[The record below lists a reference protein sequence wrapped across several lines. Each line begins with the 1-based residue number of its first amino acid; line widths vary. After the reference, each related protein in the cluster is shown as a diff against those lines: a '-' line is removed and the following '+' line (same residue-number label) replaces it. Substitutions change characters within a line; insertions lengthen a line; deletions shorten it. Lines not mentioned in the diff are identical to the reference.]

1 MATELPSKEFELR
14 DGGSLL
20 YAPAFLPA
28 AEADALFALLRD
40 TVPWNQEGRPPRM
53 FPRLTAWYA
62 NPGVTYSYSGVTH
75 QAVPWTAELL
85 DVKHR
90 AETAAGA
97 TWNSLLLNFYRH
109 GKDSIGFHADDEA
122 ELGTN
127 PVIGSISLGA
137 ERRFV
142 MKHVASGEKLEFTLP
157 HGSLLVMGG
166 TSQHHWRHG
175 VPKTQKPVGPRIN
188 LTFRRIL
195 GAGFDEQEIR
205 PRACRD

>member
-1 MATELPSKEFELR
+1 MIETIHIR
-14 DGGSLL
+14 NGGLL
-20 YAPAFLPA
+20 FYDRGFLTTS
-28 AEADALFALLRD
+28 EADVCFAHLRD
-40 TVPWNQEGRPPRM
+40 TVPWKQEGRPPRM

-75 QAVPWTAELL
+75 QAVPWTPELL
-85 DVKHR
+85 DIKRR
-90 AETAAGA
+90 AEAVAGT
-97 TWNSLLLNFYRH
+97 TWNSLLLNFYRD
-109 GKDSIGFHADDEA
+109 GQDSIGFHADDEP

-137 ERRFV
+137 VRRFV
-142 MKHVASGEKLEFTLP
+142 LKHPASGEKTEFDLA

-175 VPKTQKPVGPRIN
+175 VPKTRKPVGPRIN

-195 GAGFDEQEIR
+195 HEGFD
-205 PRACRD
+205 

>member
-1 MATELPSKEFELR
+1 VRHVDLR
-14 DGGSLL
+14 DGGLVLMEES
-20 YAPAFLPA
+20 FLPPVQ
-28 AEADALFALLRD
+28 ADSLFAHLRD
-40 TVPWNQEGRPPRM
+40 TVPWKQEGRPPRM
-53 FPRLTAWYA
+53 FPRLTAWFA
-62 NPGVTYSYSGVTH
+62 NPGLTYSYSGVTH

-90 AETAAGA
+90 AEAAAGT
-97 TWNSLLLNFYRH
+97 TWNSLLLNFYRD
-109 GKDSIGFHADDEA
+109 GQDSIGFHADDET

-142 MKHVASGEKLEFTLP
+142 MKHVASGEKLEFALP

-175 VPKTQKPVGPRIN
+175 VPKTRKPVGPRIN

-195 GAGFDEQEIR
+195 REGFDVRES
-205 PRACRD
+205 